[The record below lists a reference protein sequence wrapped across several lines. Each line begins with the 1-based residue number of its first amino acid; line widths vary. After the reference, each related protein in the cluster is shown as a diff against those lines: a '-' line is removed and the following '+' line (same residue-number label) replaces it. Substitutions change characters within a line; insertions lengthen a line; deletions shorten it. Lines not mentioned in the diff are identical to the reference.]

1 MRRPGRLLFLSL
13 AACAALLP
21 AARAAAKKGAAEA
34 AKPTAGSAVK
44 DAAQPSSAGLSKDG
58 PAQPAAAKKRK
69 IRNLPGEEVSLQT
82 RDGWTLSA
90 NYRPAEPERP
100 TLILLHDVGARRQDW
115 HPLIAAALKRGFG
128 FLAFDFRGHG
138 QSQNAPEGQPAQ
150 WNKFS
155 TSKGNNEWENMRE
168 DLVAALSFLEGK
180 GVAAEDIVLGGA
192 DVGSSLALKYAAV
205 HKEIPLV
212 FLLSAGLSYREV
224 LTVNAMRQFK
234 NRPLLFVVAED
245 DRASGIA
252 TGLLSSIARQNLGE
266 ESVTIL
272 KVPIRH
278 GTKILAADKEISGKI
293 LDWIDEPVRSLD
305 DAAVSSDAADPEEQ
319 SPLDKPSELDL
330 PAEDELDSIYSKEKK
345 KQRDDIE

>member
-1 MRRPGRLLFLSL
+1 MSRPVRFLFFSL
-13 AACAALLP
+13 GFLAALLP
-21 AARAAAKKGAAEA
+21 AARAADKKAAAEA
-34 AKPTAGSAVK
+34 AKLTAGSAVK
-44 DAAQPSSAGLSKDG
+44 DAALAAP
-58 PAQPAAAKKRK
+58 AAKKRK

-82 RDGWTLSA
+82 RDGWTLTA

-100 TLILLHDVGARRQDW
+100 TLLLLHDVGARRQDW
-115 HPLIAAALKRGFG
+115 HPLAAAALKRGFG
-128 FLAFDFRGHG
+128 FLAVDFRGHG

-168 DLVAALSFLEGK
+168 DLVAALAFLEGK
-180 GVAAEDIVLGGA
+180 VVAPEDVVLGGA

-212 FLLSAGLSYREV
+212 FLLSAGLSYRDV

-234 NRPLLFVVAED
+234 GRPLLFVVADD
-245 DRASGIA
+245 DRASGLS

-266 ESVTIL
+266 ENVTIL

-293 LDWIDEPVRSLD
+293 LDWVDEPVRVLD
-305 DAAVSSDAADPEEQ
+305 EVAVSSDAAEPEAQ
-319 SPLDKPSELDL
+319 SPLDKPSEPDL
-330 PAEDELDSIYSKEKK
+330 PAEDELDSLYGKEKK
-345 KQRDDIE
+345 KPADDLE

>member
-1 MRRPGRLLFLSL
+1 MSRPSLLLFLFL
-13 AACAALLP
+13 AVSAALLP
-21 AARAAAKKGAAEA
+21 AARAADKKEAAEA
-34 AKPTAGSAVK
+34 AKPAAGSAAK
-44 DAAQPSSAGLSKDG
+44 DAAQP
-58 PAQPAAAKKRK
+58 PAAKKRK
-69 IRNLPGEEVSLQT
+69 IRNLPGEEVSFQT
-82 RDGWTLSA
+82 RDGWTLTA

-100 TLILLHDVGARRQDW
+100 TLLLLHDVGARRQDW
-115 HPLIAAALKRGFG
+115 YPLAAAAIKRGFG
-128 FLAFDFRGHG
+128 FLAVDFRGHG

-155 TSKGNNEWENMRE
+155 MSKGNSEWENMRE

-180 GVAAEDIVLGGA
+180 GMAPEDVVLGGA

-234 NRPLLFVVAED
+234 DRPLLFVVADD
-245 DRASGIA
+245 DRNSGIA

-266 ESVTIL
+266 EKVAIL

-293 LDWIDEPVRSLD
+293 LDWIDEPVRALEEEV
-305 DAAVSSDAADPEEQ
+305 AVSSDAADAEVQ
-319 SPLDKPSELDL
+319 SPLDTPSEGEL
-330 PAEDELDSIYSKEKK
+330 PLEDELDSLYGKDKK
-345 KQRDDIE
+345 KQADDLE